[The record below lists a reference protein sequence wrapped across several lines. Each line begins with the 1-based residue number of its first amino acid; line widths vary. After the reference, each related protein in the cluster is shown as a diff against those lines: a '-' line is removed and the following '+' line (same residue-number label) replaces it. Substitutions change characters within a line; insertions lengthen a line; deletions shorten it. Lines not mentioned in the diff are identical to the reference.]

1 MYRPRFL
8 KLPQFFHHCVF
19 ALYSPLLWGMSFGFS
34 ISERKQFVITCKLC
48 RRDVPAGVNSFPFQS
63 LISTCPLCG
72 EHRRYL
78 PSEVFLG
85 KPHGL
90 VSKQAREIR

>member
-1 MYRPRFL
+1 
-8 KLPQFFHHCVF
+8 
-19 ALYSPLLWGMSFGFS
+19 MSFGFH
-34 ISERKQFVITCKLC
+34 IGERKQFVITCKLC
-48 RRDVPAGVNSFPFQS
+48 HRDVPAGVNTFPFQS
-63 LISTCPLCG
+63 LVSTCPLCG

-90 VSKQAREIR
+90 VSKQTRAIR